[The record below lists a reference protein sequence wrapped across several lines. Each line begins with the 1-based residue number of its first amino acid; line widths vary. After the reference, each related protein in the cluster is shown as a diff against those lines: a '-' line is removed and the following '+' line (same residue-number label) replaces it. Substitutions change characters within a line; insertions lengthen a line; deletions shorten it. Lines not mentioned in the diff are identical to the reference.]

1 LVEFALCTTVKTILI
16 VLVTYF
22 CCRDKYQQ
30 DETPLYKRRRRYY
43 SYNDTHLSRGACGLH
58 YLLFKGLYQTQRND
72 STHRMAPDDRY
83 LNNAMNKYKTSR
95 IHLRK
100 QVNYT

>member
-1 LVEFALCTTVKTILI
+1 
-16 VLVTYF
+16 
-22 CCRDKYQQ
+22 
-30 DETPLYKRRRRYY
+30 
-43 SYNDTHLSRGACGLH
+43 
-58 YLLFKGLYQTQRND
+58 LLFKGLYQTQRND

-83 LNNAMNKYKTSR
+83 LNNAMDKYKKSR